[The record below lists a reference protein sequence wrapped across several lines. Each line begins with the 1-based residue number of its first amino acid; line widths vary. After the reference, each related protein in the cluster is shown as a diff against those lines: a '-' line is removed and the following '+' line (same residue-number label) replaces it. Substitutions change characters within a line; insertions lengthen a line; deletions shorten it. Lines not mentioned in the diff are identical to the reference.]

1 MSVNF
6 PDGVQVA
13 KNKMLRGQLLRT
25 IALFYPAP
33 ISLKNLKTS
42 LMTKGMNVE
51 ADVAKVITYLQDK
64 GYIRVTQGC
73 IQGFE
78 DDDTVELTAQG
89 VDLIEG
95 TIDDPGVDM

>member
-1 MSVNF
+1 MNHT
-6 PDGVQVA
+6 DGVQVT
-13 KNKMLRGQLLRT
+13 KNKMLRGQFLRT

-42 LMTKGMNVE
+42 LLTKGMTVE
-51 ADVAKVITYLQDK
+51 ADIAKVIHYLQDK
-64 GYIRVTQGC
+64 GYIRFTQGS

-78 DDDTVELTAQG
+78 DDDTVELTAKG

-95 TIDDPGVDM
+95 TINDPGVDM

>member
-1 MSVNF
+1 MNY
-6 PDGVQVA
+6 PDDIQVA
-13 KNKMLRGQLLRT
+13 KNKMLRGQFLRT

-42 LMTKGMNVE
+42 LLTKGMTVA
-51 ADVAKVITYLQDK
+51 ADVSKIIHYLQDK
-64 GYIRVTQGC
+64 EYIRFTQGS

-78 DDDTVELTAQG
+78 DDDMVELTAKG

-95 TIDDPGVDM
+95 TISDPGVDM